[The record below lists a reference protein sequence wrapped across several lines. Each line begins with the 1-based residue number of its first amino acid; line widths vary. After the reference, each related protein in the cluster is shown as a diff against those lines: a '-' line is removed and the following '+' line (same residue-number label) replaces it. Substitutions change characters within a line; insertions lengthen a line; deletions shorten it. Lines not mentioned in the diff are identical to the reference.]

1 MPFVLTVNSQIT
13 CAHNAPVQLSSSA
26 KLSVAGAK
34 VLLLAD
40 VVGAS
45 IPTCPNPTDNKG
57 DKTCTVVATAGG
69 VAAKLTVGG
78 KPVVND
84 TFAGTSDGATPPAP
98 VPMPLTLVSPGQTKL
113 SAV

>member
-1 MPFVLTVNSQIT
+1 MPFVLTVNSQIR
-13 CAHNAPVQLSSSA
+13 CAHNAPVQLSSTA
-26 KLSVAGAK
+26 KLTVGGAK
-34 VLLLAD
+34 ALLQSE

-57 DKTCTVVATAGG
+57 DKKCTMVATAGG
-69 VAAKLTVGG
+69 TAAKLTVGG
-78 KPVVND
+78 QAVLND

-98 VPMPLTLVSPGQTKL
+98 VPMPLTLVTVGHTKL